1 MSGNGRWIA
10 FIRAP
15 EAPAKADGAASGEML
30 GKGDGNLDKAVGKEG
45 QQEAKTAAG
54 EPRNA
59 AVLVEVASGR
69 ETVIAN
75 IKRFA
80 FGGKDGEWIVLHGYG
95 VDKAGALA
103 LLQRL
108 GAEPALPLPLGEVDQ
123 FAFDEAGA
131 RLAWSTRSADGTG
144 NALQLRQL
152 DSGVTRVLDAQAG
165 AVYRNLSWSKD
176 GHALAALR
184 EVEGGEDEPADRA
197 LLAFIGLDEI
207 GSASGRARGGRDG
220 EIAVGAG

>member
-69 ETVIAN
+69 EPVIAN

-80 FGGKDGEWIVLHGYG
+80 FGGTDRSEERRVGKWCVSTC
-95 VDKAGALA
+95 
-103 LLQRL
+103 RSRWS
-108 GAEPALPLPLGEVDQ
+108 PDQ
-123 FAFDEAGA
+123 
-131 RLAWSTRSADGTG
+131 
-144 NALQLRQL
+144 
-152 DSGVTRVLDAQAG
+152 
-165 AVYRNLSWSKD
+165 
-176 GHALAALR
+176 
-184 EVEGGEDEPADRA
+184 
-197 LLAFIGLDEI
+197 
-207 GSASGRARGGRDG
+207 
-220 EIAVGAG
+220 

>member
-1 MSGNGRWIA
+1 MSGNGHWIA

-15 EAPAKADGAASGEML
+15 EAPAKADGAASGEMQ

-54 EPRNA
+54 QPRNA

-95 VDKAGALA
+95 RSEEHTSE
-103 LLQRL
+103 LQSLMR
-108 GAEPALPLPLGEVDQ
+108 
-123 FAFDEAGA
+123 
-131 RLAWSTRSADGTG
+131 RSSDDFCFKT
-144 NALQLRQL
+144 NNI
-152 DSGVTRVLDAQAG
+152 TTTT
-165 AVYRNLSWSKD
+165 K
-176 GHALAALR
+176 H
-184 EVEGGEDEPADRA
+184 
-197 LLAFIGLDEI
+197 
-207 GSASGRARGGRDG
+207 
-220 EIAVGAG
+220 

>member
-1 MSGNGRWIA
+1 MSGNGHWIA

-15 EAPAKADGAASGEML
+15 EAPAKADGAASGEMQ

-54 EPRNA
+54 QPRNA

-95 VDKAGALA
+95 ADKDGAPA

-108 GAEPALPLPLGEVDQ
+108 G
-123 FAFDEAGA
+123 
-131 RLAWSTRSADGTG
+131 TRSEEHTSEH
-144 NALQLRQL
+144 Q
-152 DSGVTRVLDAQAG
+152 S
-165 AVYRNLSWSKD
+165 
-176 GHALAALR
+176 
-184 EVEGGEDEPADRA
+184 
-197 LLAFIGLDEI
+197 I
-207 GSASGRARGGRDG
+207 
-220 EIAVGAG
+220 

>member
-80 FGGKDGEWIVLHGYG
+80 FGGKAGDWIVLNGYG

-108 GAEPALPLPLGEVDQ
+108 GAEPELPLPLGEVDQ
-123 FAFDEAGA
+123 FALDQAGG
-131 RLAWSTRSADGTG
+131 RLAWSPRTAAGTG
-144 NALQLRQL
+144 TER
-152 DSGVTRVLDAQAG
+152 
-165 AVYRNLSWSKD
+165 
-176 GHALAALR
+176 ALR
-184 EVEGGEDEPADRA
+184 RRA
-197 LLAFIGLDEI
+197 SD
-207 GSASGRARGGRDG
+207 GGRRRR
-220 EIAVGAG
+220 E

>member
-1 MSGNGRWIA
+1 MRISDWSS
-10 FIRAP
+10 
-15 EAPAKADGAASGEML
+15 DVCSSDL
-30 GKGDGNLDKAVGKEG
+30 
-45 QQEAKTAAG
+45 
-54 EPRNA
+54 
-59 AVLVEVASGR
+59 
-69 ETVIAN
+69 
-75 IKRFA
+75 RFA

-152 DSGVTRVLDAQAG
+152 DSGVTRVLD
-165 AVYRNLSWSKD
+165 
-176 GHALAALR
+176 
-184 EVEGGEDEPADRA
+184 
-197 LLAFIGLDEI
+197 EI
-207 GSASGRARGGRDG
+207 GRGSCREG
-220 EIAVGAG
+220 VWQYV

>member
-1 MSGNGRWIA
+1 MRISDWSS
-10 FIRAP
+10 
-15 EAPAKADGAASGEML
+15 DVCSSDL
-30 GKGDGNLDKAVGKEG
+30 
-45 QQEAKTAAG
+45 
-54 EPRNA
+54 
-59 AVLVEVASGR
+59 
-69 ETVIAN
+69 
-75 IKRFA
+75 
-80 FGGKDGEWIVLHGYG
+80 KDGEWIVLHGYG

-184 EVEGGEDEPADRA
+184 EVEVDRKSTR
-197 LLAFIGLDEI
+197 LN
-207 GSASGRARGGRDG
+207 SSH
-220 EIAVGAG
+220 